1 MSSEI
6 EQLNSNTEVVSFRAM
21 FAMLWRTK
29 WFIIIFTALVSM
41 ITVNY
46 ALSLPNVYRAS
57 AIYLPK
63 SADDAGGLSQIA
75 GQFGGLASMAGINL
89 GGGGADKTAA
99 ALEFMRSRAF
109 LQAFIEKRDL
119 YVPLLAAES
128 WDPVSR
134 KLNIIPE
141 LYDEANQKWV
151 RGAPPGFNVVPTAW
165 EAYAALSSMITVTEQ
180 SKKGFIKIDLEYYS
194 PELAALWLGW
204 LVEDLNAYWKER
216 EHEQTQKSIAFL
228 TKQAENAQLS
238 ELRTVFYQLI
248 AEQTKTTIL
257 NEVSDE
263 VLFETIAPIVV
274 PEQKSAPSRA
284 LLCIIGFVLGFVL
297 SCILGLFYCAI
308 RPVLV
313 FKSHD

>member
-6 EQLNSNTEVVSFRAM
+6 EQLNSNTEVVSFKAM

-29 WFIIIFTALVSM
+29 WFIVIFTGLVSVA
-41 ITVNY
+41 TVMY
-46 ALSLPNVYRAS
+46 AISLPNVYRAS

-63 SADDAGGLSQIA
+63 GNDDAGGLSQLA
-75 GQFGGLASMAGINL
+75 GQFGGLASMAGINI

-99 ALEFMRSRAF
+99 ALEFMKSRAF
-109 LQAFIEKRDL
+109 LQAFIEKRNL
-119 YVPLLAAES
+119 YVAILAAQD
-128 WDPVSR
+128 WDQASNELVVSPD
-134 KLNIIPE
+134 I
-141 LYDEANQKWV
+141 YDETKSEWV
-151 RGAPPGFNVVPTAW
+151 RSAPPGFKVIPTAW
-165 EAYAALSSMITVTEQ
+165 EAYDALNKMITVTEQ
-180 SKKGFIKIDLEYYS
+180 SKKGFIKIEVEYYS

-204 LVEDLNAYWKER
+204 LVEDLNAYWKAR

-228 TKQAENAQLS
+228 TKQAEEAQLS

-263 VLFETIAPIVV
+263 VLFETVAPIVI

-284 LLCIIGFVLGFVL
+284 LICIIGALLGGVLAVIL
-297 SCILGLFYCAI
+297 SLLYCAI
-308 RPVLV
+308 RPVRSV
-313 FKSHD
+313 RD

>member
-6 EQLNSNTEVVSFRAM
+6 ERLNSNTEVVSFKAM

-29 WFIIIFTALVSM
+29 WFIIVFTGLVSVA
-41 ITVNY
+41 TVIY
-46 ALSLPNVYRAS
+46 AINVPNVYRAS

-63 SADDAGGLSQIA
+63 SNDDAGGLAQLA

-99 ALEFMRSRAF
+99 AIEFMKSRAF
-109 LQAFIEKRDL
+109 LQAFIDKRDL
-119 YVPLLAAES
+119 TVPILAAEG
-128 WDPVSR
+128 WDQESGN
-134 KLNIIPE
+134 LLIDPE
-141 LYDEANQKWV
+141 LFDESKQVWV
-151 RGAPPGFNVVPTAW
+151 RAAPPGFQVTPTAW
-165 EAYAALSSMITVTEQ
+165 EAYDLFKKMISISEQ
-180 SKKGFIKIDLEYYS
+180 SKKGFVKIELEYYS
-194 PELAALWLGW
+194 PELAAKWLGW
-204 LVEDLNAYWKER
+204 LVEDLNAYWKAR

-238 ELRTVFYQLI
+238 ELRSVFYQLI
-248 AEQTKTTIL
+248 AEQTKNTVL
-257 NEVSDE
+257 AEVSDE

-284 LLCIIGFVLGFVL
+284 LLCLLGFAFGGVL

-308 RPVLV
+308 RPVTPSSY
-313 FKSHD
+313 KY